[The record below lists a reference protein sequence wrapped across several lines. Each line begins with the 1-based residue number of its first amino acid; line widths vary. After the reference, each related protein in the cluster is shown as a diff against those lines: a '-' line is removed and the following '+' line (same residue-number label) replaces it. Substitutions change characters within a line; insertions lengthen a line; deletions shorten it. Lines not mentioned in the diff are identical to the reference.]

1 MVLSVLLTVLVGV
14 GLTVAI
20 RSPDPGTELGRL
32 IDTSSRLV
40 GELLTPS
47 DPMVGG
53 QREPAGG
60 G

>member
-14 GLTVAI
+14 GLAVAI
-20 RSPDPGTELGRL
+20 RSPDPSTELGRL